1 MKTINIMRIIRS
13 LISVISRMWR
23 TARMLRKYWHE
34 GDIVKVNISQIQYG
48 GILKGKNVLI
58 TGGSSGI
65 GLAIAK
71 KCLSEGALVVIT
83 GRNEDKLLH
92 VSKQLNSPFL
102 KTLVWD
108 VSKVAQNKEK
118 LNEIL
123 LLCDSKIDILVNNAG
138 ILGGHLQFL
147 YLTEGVW
154 DDIVSVNSKGL
165 VFVTQCVVNK
175 WIEKNQQGKI
185 INISSMRGTLGVQD
199 GPYGMSKW
207 GLNGLT
213 HGLGLKL
220 LPHGIIVNGIAPGII
235 DTDSIAIKNI
245 NLEENAYLNSVPI
258 KRIGLPEEIAELAI
272 FLMSDA
278 ANYIV
283 GQTIICDGGY
293 TLKV

>member
-1 MKTINIMRIIRS
+1 MKMIHKLIGFSSRLIQTAKAVRKCWRNGGATQINI
-13 LISVISRMWR
+13 
-23 TARMLRKYWHE
+23 A
-34 GDIVKVNISQIQYG
+34 QINYG
-48 GILKGKNVLI
+48 GILKGKRVLV

-71 KCLSEGALVVIT
+71 KCLAEGATVVIT
-83 GRNEDKLLH
+83 GRNEAKLH
-92 VSKQLNSPFL
+92 AVTGELNSPSL

-108 VSKVAQNKEK
+108 VSNISQREEK
-118 LNEIL
+118 LDEAL
-123 LLCDSKIDILVNNAG
+123 RLAGGGLDVLVNNAG
-138 ILGGHLQFL
+138 ILGGNRQFL
-147 YLTEGVW
+147 DLTEEVW
-154 DDIVSVNSKGL
+154 DQISSVNEKGL
-165 VFVTQCVVNK
+165 VFLTQCVVQK
-175 WIEKNQQGKI
+175 WIERRQGGKI
-185 INISSMRGTLGVQD
+185 INMSSMRGTLGVQD

-220 LPHGIIVNGIAPGII
+220 APHGIIVNGIAPGITA
-235 DTDSIAIKNI
+235 TDSIAIKNMDVK
-245 NLEENAYLNSVPI
+245 ENAYLNGAPVS
-258 KRIGLPEEIAELAI
+258 RIGLPEEIAELAV